1 MMLDT
6 HDYDYEAH
14 KFNYAVLLDE
24 NFNTLREYEIQISQA
39 THPYDRRFTA
49 EGRSIYYRTSDDALF
64 ITLIEE
70 TSEEQMD
77 STF

>member
-6 HDYDYEAH
+6 HDYDYGQY

-39 THPYDRRFTA
+39 NFPY
-49 EGRSIYYRTSDDALF
+49 
-64 ITLIEE
+64 
-70 TSEEQMD
+70 
-77 STF
+77 